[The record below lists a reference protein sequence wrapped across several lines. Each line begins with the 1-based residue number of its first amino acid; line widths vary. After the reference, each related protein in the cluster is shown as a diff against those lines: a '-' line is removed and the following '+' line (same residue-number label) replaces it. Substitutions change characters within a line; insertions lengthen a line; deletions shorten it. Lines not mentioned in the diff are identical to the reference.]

1 MMMHPPCSAIRRYA
15 ATAVLVCF
23 AAALAA
29 QTPKW
34 KSYSYPADG
43 FRATFPTAPQLDT
56 KTQPAG
62 TGPIELHSYCA
73 LLSAGD
79 LCVAVIVHG
88 AQATGLDPDSLLERV
103 KQGVLA
109 GDKTKKLSETPIALD
124 ERKGVALETEND
136 TIHTSTRIYLVGDVI
151 YQTIVTSPV
160 ASKYADTAR
169 FLDSF
174 RLIPRVPK

>member
-1 MMMHPPCSAIRRYA
+1 MTMHPPCRTLRRYA
-15 ATAVLVCF
+15 ATAALVCF
-23 AAALAA
+23 VAALAA

-43 FRATFPTAPQLDT
+43 FRASFPAAPQLDI
-56 KTQPAG
+56 KSQPAG
-62 TGPIELHSYCA
+62 AGPIELHSYCA
-73 LLSAGD
+73 HLSAGD
-79 LCVAVIVHG
+79 LCVAVFAHG
-88 AQATGLDPDSLLERV
+88 AQATGLDPDALLERV

-136 TIHTSTRIYLVGDVI
+136 TIYTSTRIYLVGDVI

-160 ASKYADTAR
+160 AAKYADTAQ

>member
-1 MMMHPPCSAIRRYA
+1 MMMQPSRSALRRYA

-23 AAALAA
+23 AVALFA

-43 FRATFPTAPQLDT
+43 FRASFPTAPQLES
-56 KTQPAG
+56 KSQPAG
-62 TGPIELHSYCA
+62 AGPIELHSYCA
-73 LLSAGD
+73 QLSTGN

-124 ERKGVALETEND
+124 ERKGVALETENE
-136 TIHTSTRIYLVGDVI
+136 TIHTSTRIYLVGDTV
-151 YQTIVTSPV
+151 YQTLVTSPV
-160 ASKYADTAR
+160 AGKYADTAR

>member
-1 MMMHPPCSAIRRYA
+1 
-15 ATAVLVCF
+15 
-23 AAALAA
+23 
-29 QTPKW
+29 
-34 KSYSYPADG
+34 
-43 FRATFPTAPQLDT
+43 
-56 KTQPAG
+56 
-62 TGPIELHSYCA
+62 
-73 LLSAGD
+73 
-79 LCVAVIVHG
+79 VAVIVHG
-88 AQATGLDPDSLLERV
+88 AQATGLDPDALLERV

-160 ASKYADTAR
+160 AGKYADTAR